1 MGTRHTKAA
10 NAYHKRASRQ
20 YHLELHK
27 ENDADI
33 IKRLDSVKNKQ
44 GFIKA
49 LIRDDIKRGHND
61 YSGA

>member
-33 IKRLDSVKNKQ
+33 INKLETVDNKQ
-44 GFIKA
+44 GYIKT
-49 LIRDDIKRGHND
+49 LIRRDIQGVK
-61 YSGA
+61 

>member
-10 NAYHKRASRQ
+10 NAYHKRASKQ

-33 IKRLDSVKNKQ
+33 IHKLETVDNKQ
-44 GFIKA
+44 GYIKT
-49 LIRDDIKRGHND
+49 LIRRDIQ
-61 YSGA
+61 GAK

>member
-33 IKRLDSVKNKQ
+33 IRKLETVDNKQ
-44 GFIKA
+44 GYIKT
-49 LIRDDIKRGHND
+49 LIRRDIRG
-61 YSGA
+61 AK

>member
-33 IKRLDSVKNKQ
+33 IHKLETVDNKQ
-44 GFIKA
+44 GYIKA
-49 LIRDDIKRGHND
+49 LIRRDMQ
-61 YSGA
+61 GAK

>member
-10 NAYHKRASRQ
+10 NAYHKRASKQ

-33 IKRLDSVKNKQ
+33 IRKLETVDNKQ
-44 GFIKA
+44 GYIKT
-49 LIRDDIKRGHND
+49 LIRRDIRG
-61 YSGA
+61 AK

>member
-27 ENDADI
+27 ENDTDI
-33 IKRLDSVKNKQ
+33 INKLETVDNKQ
-44 GFIKA
+44 GYIKT
-49 LIRDDIKRGHND
+49 LIRRDIQ
-61 YSGA
+61 GAK